1 MKKNM
6 QFYDIFY
13 GLSPNYFFNVKFDKL
28 DGVTSVSYD
37 VWFGLVW
44 FMVFNATLNN
54 HMIILC

>member
-28 DGVTSVSYD
+28 DGAMGS
-37 VWFGLVW
+37 F
-44 FMVFNATLNN
+44 ANN
-54 HMIILC
+54 SLSGYLRSIINNQECGIT